1 VTSEVPVIKKKSNAS
16 IAFILVGI
24 IPFMGG
30 VGSLAAFLLTGE
42 PDANAENISKIL
54 FLLIFGAAS
63 CSFRSYL
70 YLTSSEVTV
79 KTKVLF
85 WTVKKKIYNY
95 TEFSE
100 IRIDIFGALM
110 SSGESGTHRYY
121 TIELVG
127 RYMGVDI
134 RDYIKN
140 NILGPKGFATVY
152 KLAEDIR
159 ALSDLK
165 IIFSEEVKSIHNMNE

>member
-1 VTSEVPVIKKKSNAS
+1 MIKKKSNVS
-16 IAFILVGI
+16 IATIMVGILPLVG
-24 IPFMGG
+24 
-30 VGSLAAFLLTGE
+30 GSVAITSPLWHSEF
-42 PDANAENISKIL
+42 DATVVDMLPSL
-54 FLLIFGAAS
+54 FLFLFGAAS

-79 KTKVLF
+79 ETKVLF

-121 TIELVG
+121 TIEFVG
-127 RYMGVDI
+127 RHMGVDI

-140 NILGPKGFATVY
+140 NILGTKGFAAVR
-152 KLAEDIR
+152 KLAEDIK
-159 ALSDLK
+159 ALSGLD
-165 IIFSEEVKSIHNMNE
+165 ITFSDEVKSINGMEG